1 MQTCTPTN
9 FTETKYQD
17 PTSWEKYSNCS
28 PAIQK
33 MKYSTCCKALKDIS
47 ITWIPGQKKRSSKYL
62 RMDKGIYIST
72 LISTLLTR
80 YKNKVLLSKAAHF
93 LFPALKSPWDLQ
105 IFCYCR
111 LWRLKLLVKFSNRRL
126 NGSAVQVNLK

>member
-9 FTETKYQD
+9 FTETKYQH

-93 LFPALKSPWDLQ
+93 LFPALRVLEICRSSAIVGCEDSSFWSSFLTEDLMARQ
-105 IFCYCR
+105 YR
-111 LWRLKLLVKFSNRRL
+111 
-126 NGSAVQVNLK
+126 